1 MQIEKLVRELSG
13 FNNRADTSVSID
25 LKEEDLTTAAA
36 TLSDETKRL
45 PKLRVSGWSG
55 REGVQI
61 CMFVFCRLSLFNTIS
76 VINLLLLQVSN
87 RFSSPQKDQI
97 YNNCKSINEDCQKLI
112 REVTEKVRGQL
123 RPLWSQLS
131 QVWSLNQTS
140 DGLRTG
146 CSALDAVLEQVS
158 MERAMLLRSIS
169 VSFIYTIWQIQY
181 FFGKIQHN
189 YSCTP

>member
-1 MQIEKLVRELSG
+1 ML
-13 FNNRADTSVSID
+13 
-25 LKEEDLTTAAA
+25 
-36 TLSDETKRL
+36 
-45 PKLRVSGWSG
+45 
-55 REGVQI
+55 
-61 CMFVFCRLSLFNTIS
+61 
-76 VINLLLLQVSN
+76 NLLLLQVSN
-87 RFSSPQKDQI
+87 RFLSPQKDQI

-181 FFGKIQHN
+181 FLGKIQHN